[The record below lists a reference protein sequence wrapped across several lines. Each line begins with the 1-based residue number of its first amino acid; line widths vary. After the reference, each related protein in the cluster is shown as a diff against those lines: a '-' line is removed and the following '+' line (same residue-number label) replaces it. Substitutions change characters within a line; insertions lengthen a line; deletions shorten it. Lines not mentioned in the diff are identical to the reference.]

1 MNGDHAGKS
10 HPVDQIHNGDWGKGK
25 GKEQPASTISSQ
37 NSEDVAARLSDDR
50 RPPDASAMSRLANS
64 TLALGSSLLSA
75 PDISSLEVSTS
86 KAGPAS
92 SDARLGTAMGETSD
106 PRSQTSVGSSESLRS
121 PQVRNHIQREEAAFA
136 QFLEGIDPSAVSGS
150 TPGDVP
156 STLVDNLSNR
166 EGTDLRLQSDAGHR
180 IADSDGLEVV
190 KLLDHGYSEVMLADP
205 AVPLTK
211 DQELRLRQALF
222 REGSSADDT
231 GKYASDWSNLLNF
244 VPEYISNGTSGWGY
258 RELSGHMGTPDT
270 MEASEIWAEQ
280 WGDVLSRYTE
290 EVWGDLGALV
300 QEAKQEAGRIKSHEG
315 DVGPS
320 GPKAILRL
328 RQILSHIRNEQ

>member
-1 MNGDHAGKS
+1 MNGDDAGKS
-10 HPVDQIHNGDWGKGK
+10 HPVDQIHNGGWGKGK
-25 GKEQPASTISSQ
+25 GKEKPASTISSQ
-37 NSEDVAARLSDDR
+37 NSENVAARLSDDR

-86 KAGPAS
+86 
-92 SDARLGTAMGETSD
+92 
-106 PRSQTSVGSSESLRS
+106 SSESLRS
-121 PQVRNHIQREEAAFA
+121 PQVRNHIQREEAAFT
-136 QFLEGIDPSAVSGS
+136 QFLEGTDPSAVSGS
-150 TPGDVP
+150 TPEDVP
-156 STLVDNLSNR
+156 STLVDNFPNR

-205 AVPLTK
+205 AVPMTK

-231 GKYASDWSNLLNF
+231 GKHASDWSNLLNF

-258 RELSGHMGTPDT
+258 RELSEHMGTPDT

-280 WGDVLSRYTE
+280 WGDVLSRYTD

-300 QEAKQEAGRIKSHEG
+300 QEARQEAGRIKSHEG

-328 RQILSHIRNEQ
+328 RQILSHIRDEQ